1 MKNIFTKHPN
11 SIGETY
17 LQHLLKGVGFS
28 MKLILV
34 SLKVFIHAI
43 LPCLFENS
51 ASDKVAELN
60 DILQK
65 RKDQINSDDY

>member
-17 LQHLLKGVGFS
+17 SEHFVKGIGFS
-28 MKLILV
+28 IKLMSI
-34 SLKVFIHAI
+34 SLKVLIHAI
-43 LPCLFENS
+43 IPCLFEHS

-60 DILQK
+60 DILQR
-65 RKDQINSDDY
+65 RKK